1 MLAAVVVGIGRHH
14 GVKPNMH
21 DIEDPVSIGKTNAEV
36 EEVGSADIVMEA
48 AGVGEEVKKDPLDTV
63 EMEEDDPDEMD

>member
-1 MLAAVVVGIGRHH
+1 
-14 GVKPNMH
+14 MH